1 MISPPSAMIYAPGC
15 TMHPSPKWMLP
26 YSSALVQMTVV
37 GVFLV
42 PWTSEALV
50 RDDWLV
56 VDMRED
62 VFCESLSWSLLEA
75 SMDKLGSAILTI
87 KFLKSLS

>member
-26 YSSALVQMTVV
+26 CSSALVQMTVV

-42 PWTSEALV
+42 PWTTDALV

-56 VDMRED
+56 VDMRDEVLLD
-62 VFCESLSWSLLEA
+62 DSLSWSVEA
-75 SMDKLGSAILTI
+75 SMDKLESAINNYSI
-87 KFLKSLS
+87 KF